1 MVEGNENN
9 LLIHMF
15 ERIFPLFLVSQK
27 NGKSTVVGLPVDRHD
42 Y

>member
-15 ERIFPLFLVSQK
+15 ECIFPLFLVSQK
-27 NGKSTVVGLPVDRHD
+27 NGKSSVVGLPVDRHD